1 MIKKLWWQN
10 KNRTVQ
16 LNQNQDGPPDF
27 EEVIKNLFSRKK
39 PNPQNDKKGSNKGPT
54 HIRPPGGGKGVA
66 SMILL
71 VVVVFAVIW
80 GVSGIFIVK
89 EGEQAAVLRFG
100 RYVQTVGPGF
110 HWYPRLIETVYE
122 QSVDQVKTVSLS
134 REMLTSEENI
144 ASVAFTVNYRIS
156 DLKDYLFNVVNSQQ
170 MLNQALDAAVR
181 QVIGQSTLDS
191 IISVDRLQI
200 TKEVQTELEYLLKD
214 YKTGIA
220 IVSVN
225 MQKATAPDPVKAA
238 FDDVIKAR
246 EDRNRSINKAQSY
259 ANKVIPQANG
269 QSARILDTAK
279 AYKEKLILQAQADVA
294 QFNAILPEY
303 VKAPKI
309 IEKQIYLTTMQNVLS
324 NNRLYVVDGSGN
336 NNLFMPDVTSAAQ
349 AGSLH
354 ALANSLPNQTSS
366 AKPLNTTST
375 SSTPMNQQMWVRWAE
390 ANKSSSNGGN
400 Y

>member
-1 MIKKLWWQN
+1 MIKKLWWQRQ
-10 KNRTVQ
+10 NRTVQ

-39 PNPQNDKKGSNKGPT
+39 PNPQKDNKNSNKGPT
-54 HIRPPGGGKGVA
+54 RIKPPGSAKGVG

-71 VVVVFAVIW
+71 VILLIAVIW
-80 GVSGIFIVK
+80 GISGIFIVK

-110 HWYPRLIETVYE
+110 HWYPRFIETVYE

-156 DLKDYLFNVVNSQQ
+156 DLKDYLFNVVNPQQ
-170 MLNQALDAAVR
+170 MLNQSLDAAVR

-200 TKEVQTELEYLLKD
+200 TKEVQTELERLLKD

-279 AYKEKLILQAQADVA
+279 AYKEKLILQSQADVA
-294 QFNAILPEY
+294 QYNAILPEY
-303 VKAPKI
+303 VKAPQI

-324 NNRLYVVDGSGN
+324 NNRLYIVDGSGN
-336 NNLFMPDVTSAAQ
+336 NNLFMPDITGIKSSGNYTRPPMTHATS
-349 AGSLH
+349 
-354 ALANSLPNQTSS
+354 NQTT
-366 AKPLNTTST
+366 AKTAST
-375 SSTPMNQQMWVRWAE
+375 SSLPMNQQMWVRWTE
-390 ANKSSSNGGN
+390 ANKSSSGNGGN